1 MAQVVPSWLGSVL
14 LPNYPFTT
22 FKLPVPIKFCVHL
35 FHSYLSAHSTVLFML
50 DGIMWNA
57 IILVVSWS
65 LVLSAFI
72 CFQFRFKLTS
82 WVQVILKR
90 QLYIQIS
97 VAVKYVPMLVIL
109 VRPIIEVN
117 KSLVLI
123 HFCLERVPWTSHC
136 THIDICVSWTSYSI
150 HIDMYCWNFT
160 LHI

>member
-1 MAQVVPSWLGSVL
+1 VKCNRFSRICYCLG
-14 LPNYPFTT
+14 
-22 FKLPVPIKFCVHL
+22 HL
-35 FHSYLSAHSTVLFML
+35 FCLHL
-50 DGIMWNA
+50 
-57 IILVVSWS
+57 
-65 LVLSAFI
+65 

-123 HFCLERVPWTSHC
+123 HFFVECVPWTSRC
-136 THIDICVSWTSYSI
+136 THILICVFLEPHTPYILIYVVGTSHSTYK
-150 HIDMYCWNFT
+150 
-160 LHI
+160 